1 MGPLTG
7 IRVIEIAGIGPGPFC
22 AMMLADMGADV
33 VRVDRASAVR
43 GGDPDH
49 PPRDLLNRGRR
60 SAGIDLKSPEGVE
73 IVLSLVEGADGLLEG
88 FRPGVAERLGIGPEA
103 CLARNRRLVYGRMTG
118 WGQDGPYASAA
129 GHDLNYIALAGA
141 LHGIGRRGE
150 APVPPLNL
158 VGDFGGGGMY
168 LAFGMVCALLEAR
181 DSGQGQ
187 VVDAAMVDGA
197 ASLMTAF
204 YGMAG
209 SGFWSDERGTNMLD
223 TGAHFYN
230 VYETADGR
238 YISLGPIE
246 PQFYAELRE
255 RLGLRGPALT
265 SLAACAASIY
275 AFIDGRQLLLG
286 GEADLALTGGT
297 ESNVSALG
305 ISGLANMQALSRR
318 NDDPEAASRPFD
330 KDRDGFVFGEGAVV
344 CVTESLACARE
355 RGARIYAEVLGG
367 GRTADAY
374 HITAPDP
381 DGDGAARAMST
392 ALRNSGLN
400 PEEIGYICAHGTS
413 TPLNDAIET
422 RAIRTVFG
430 DHADHLAVSSV
441 KSMTGHLMG
450 AAGALSGAAT
460 ALALYHGVLPPTINH
475 ETPDPDCDLDYVP
488 NEARDC
494 GLNVALVNGF
504 GFGGQNGVVAL
515 SRIEN

>member
-1 MGPLTG
+1 MSAPTRATERPPEER
-7 IRVIEIAGIGPGPFC
+7 IVITGIGPVTPIGVGVDAFWTSLTQGRSGARRVPDLVDAGLKVQIAADIPDFDPSEYMEPKS
-22 AMMLADMGADV
+22 ARRMARFAQLAVAASRLAVEDAGLDLTEHDPE
-33 VRVDRASAVR
+33 RVAAVI
-43 GGDPDH
+43 
-49 PPRDLLNRGRR
+49 N
-60 SAGIDLKSPEGVE
+60 
-73 IVLSLVEGADGLLEG
+73 
-88 FRPGVAERLGIGPEA
+88 
-103 CLARNRRLVYGRMTG
+103 T
-118 WGQDGPYASAA
+118 
-129 GHDLNYIALAGA
+129 
-141 LHGIGRRGE
+141 
-150 APVPPLNL
+150 
-158 VGDFGGGGMY
+158 GGGGVTTISQQTEV
-168 LAFGMVCALLEAR
+168 LNSKGPGRV
-181 DSGQGQ
+181 S
-187 VVDAAMVDGA
+187 AMFVP
-197 ASLMTAF
+197 M
-204 YGMAG
+204 MAG
-209 SGFWSDERGTNMLD
+209 NM
-223 TGAHFYN
+223 ASCQ
-230 VYETADGR
+230 VS
-238 YISLGPIE
+238 I
-246 PQFYAELRE
+246 Q
-255 RLGLRGPALT
+255 LGLRGPALT

-381 DGDGAARAMST
+381 DGDGAARAMSA

>member
-1 MGPLTG
+1 MSART
-7 IRVIEIAGIGPGPFC
+7 RVTERPPEERIVITGIGPVTPIGVGVNAFWASLTQGRSGARRVPDLVDAGLKVQIAADIPDFDPSDYMETKS
-22 AMMLADMGADV
+22 ARRMARFAQLAVAASRLAVEDAGLDLTAHDPE
-33 VRVDRASAVR
+33 RVAAVI
-43 GGDPDH
+43 
-49 PPRDLLNRGRR
+49 N
-60 SAGIDLKSPEGVE
+60 
-73 IVLSLVEGADGLLEG
+73 
-88 FRPGVAERLGIGPEA
+88 
-103 CLARNRRLVYGRMTG
+103 T
-118 WGQDGPYASAA
+118 
-129 GHDLNYIALAGA
+129 
-141 LHGIGRRGE
+141 
-150 APVPPLNL
+150 
-158 VGDFGGGGMY
+158 GGGGVTTISQQTEV
-168 LAFGMVCALLEAR
+168 LNSKGPGRV
-181 DSGQGQ
+181 S
-187 VVDAAMVDGA
+187 AMFVP
-197 ASLMTAF
+197 M
-204 YGMAG
+204 MAG
-209 SGFWSDERGTNMLD
+209 NM
-223 TGAHFYN
+223 ASCQ
-230 VYETADGR
+230 VS
-238 YISLGPIE
+238 I
-246 PQFYAELRE
+246 Q
-255 RLGLRGPALT
+255 LGLRGPALT

-460 ALALYHGVLPPTINH
+460 ALAIYHGVLPPTINH

>member
-1 MGPLTG
+1 MSART
-7 IRVIEIAGIGPGPFC
+7 RVTERPPEERIVITGIGPVTPIGVGVDAFWTSLTQGRSGARRVPDLVDAGLKVQIAADIPDFDPSDYMETKS
-22 AMMLADMGADV
+22 ARRMARFAQLAVAASRLAVEDAGLDLTAHDPE
-33 VRVDRASAVR
+33 RVAAVI
-43 GGDPDH
+43 
-49 PPRDLLNRGRR
+49 N
-60 SAGIDLKSPEGVE
+60 
-73 IVLSLVEGADGLLEG
+73 
-88 FRPGVAERLGIGPEA
+88 
-103 CLARNRRLVYGRMTG
+103 T
-118 WGQDGPYASAA
+118 
-129 GHDLNYIALAGA
+129 
-141 LHGIGRRGE
+141 
-150 APVPPLNL
+150 
-158 VGDFGGGGMY
+158 GGGGVTTISQQTEV
-168 LAFGMVCALLEAR
+168 LNSKGPGRV
-181 DSGQGQ
+181 S
-187 VVDAAMVDGA
+187 AMFVP
-197 ASLMTAF
+197 M
-204 YGMAG
+204 MAG
-209 SGFWSDERGTNMLD
+209 NM
-223 TGAHFYN
+223 ASCQ
-230 VYETADGR
+230 VS
-238 YISLGPIE
+238 I
-246 PQFYAELRE
+246 Q
-255 RLGLRGPALT
+255 LGLRGPALT

-400 PEEIGYICAHGTS
+400 PDEIGYICAHGTS

>member
-1 MGPLTG
+1 MSAPTRATERPPEER
-7 IRVIEIAGIGPGPFC
+7 IVITGIGPVTPIGVGVDAFWTSLTQGRSGARRVPDLVDAGLKVQIAADIPDFDPSEYMETKS
-22 AMMLADMGADV
+22 ARRMARFAQLAVAASRLAVEDAGLDLTEHDPE
-33 VRVDRASAVR
+33 RVAAVI
-43 GGDPDH
+43 
-49 PPRDLLNRGRR
+49 N
-60 SAGIDLKSPEGVE
+60 
-73 IVLSLVEGADGLLEG
+73 
-88 FRPGVAERLGIGPEA
+88 
-103 CLARNRRLVYGRMTG
+103 T
-118 WGQDGPYASAA
+118 
-129 GHDLNYIALAGA
+129 
-141 LHGIGRRGE
+141 
-150 APVPPLNL
+150 
-158 VGDFGGGGMY
+158 GGGGVTTISQQTEV
-168 LAFGMVCALLEAR
+168 LNSKGPGRV
-181 DSGQGQ
+181 S
-187 VVDAAMVDGA
+187 AMFVP
-197 ASLMTAF
+197 M
-204 YGMAG
+204 MAG
-209 SGFWSDERGTNMLD
+209 NM
-223 TGAHFYN
+223 ASCQ
-230 VYETADGR
+230 VS
-238 YISLGPIE
+238 I
-246 PQFYAELRE
+246 Q
-255 RLGLRGPALT
+255 LGLRGPALT

-381 DGDGAARAMST
+381 DGDGAARAMSA